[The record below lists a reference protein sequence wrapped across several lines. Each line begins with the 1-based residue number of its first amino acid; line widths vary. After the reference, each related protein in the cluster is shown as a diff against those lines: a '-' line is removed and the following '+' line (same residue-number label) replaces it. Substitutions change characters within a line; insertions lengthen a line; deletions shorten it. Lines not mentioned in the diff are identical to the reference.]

1 MVMLPTSHTKGALGS
16 ITFSA
21 GRGKRLKAVPQ
32 VQLDTVLPSWVSTV
46 HLLKID
52 TQGFEL
58 KVLQGAMV
66 SLTAHRFRHVLYEF
80 SPWLMIQGGLGEP
93 MELLELLPRMSAL
106 CFDMMGLH
114 NYFPHR
120 QSPLSSYYVHLLRGN
135 NSYMYGNQLPSS
147 GVVPGPPAVGPW
159 DDIMCW
165 FPKAGERRVRRRDHP
180 DDDTWGG

>member
-1 MVMLPTSHTKGALGS
+1 
-16 ITFSA
+16 
-21 GRGKRLKAVPQ
+21 
-32 VQLDTVLPSWVSTV
+32 
-46 HLLKID
+46 
-52 TQGFEL
+52 
-58 KVLQGAMV
+58 MV

-120 QSPLSSYYVHLLRGN
+120 QSPLSSYYVDLLRGN

-165 FPKAGERRVRRRDHP
+165 FPKAGERRVPLEAGGNMGHAKFSEPGSFGQHFLQQQGRALPRVDLVDDRVIHEKFLAKRNEGHGTHGGAKPDKDHNI
-180 DDDTWGG
+180 